1 MINIKEEIQALANT
15 YRNTLDF
22 QISNRVNE
30 MDFDKTSHHLIYRVL
45 GISDV
50 EGRTIDIYQN
60 KDRFYINM
68 LAPFYWCNL

>member
-1 MINIKEEIQALANT
+1 MVNIKEEIQALANT
-15 YRNTLDF
+15 YRNMLDF

>member
-1 MINIKEEIQALANT
+1 MVNIKEEIQALANI

-60 KDRFYINM
+60 KGRFLYKYAGFF
-68 LAPFYWCNL
+68 LLV